1 MRIRTK
7 ISLVFTLITAT
18 ILLLLSGFVYFVSFQ
33 HSLGYFFTRLK
44 VRASITAESHFDL
57 NDDHST
63 RFKEIRERHLQ
74 KLPEEEEFF
83 FANNSTLTENIHK
96 TLPELPI
103 SFIEDI
109 MNNEEAEYS
118 KGFLRYAG
126 ITYKSEDGDHIVI
139 AKAYDEIG
147 EDQMTFLR
155 NILLVGFSLSCIL
168 VFGLGQ
174 VFAKRIMRPISSII
188 AKVHGITASNLN
200 DRLQEGQGNDELAE
214 VASTFNDMLDRLETT
229 FELQSNFISN
239 ASHELRTPLTAILG
253 EAEIILQS
261 PRSAAEYVTSIRTIQ
276 YEAKKLE
283 DVTTSLLRLSQ
294 ISFDGKKQKIEPVL
308 IDELLM
314 SIKITLDKRIP
325 GNQVKILI
333 PPVEANPDIFAL
345 ICVRVWMELALINI
359 IQNSIKYSDNKEV
372 LVTLSASEREFFI
385 HISDYGIGIPP
396 EEMQHIFEP
405 FFRASNTFKYEGHG
419 IGLPLA
425 ARIIRL
431 HGGKLSVHSK
441 PDLGTK
447 VTLQF
452 QQSREIKTRLE

>member
-7 ISLVFTLITAT
+7 ISLVFTLITAAT
-18 ILLLLSGFVYFVSFQ
+18 ILFLSGFVYVVSFQ
-33 HSLGYFFTRLK
+33 HSLGFFFTRLK
-44 VRASITAESHFDL
+44 VRATISAESHFEV
-57 NDDHST
+57 NGESST
-63 RFKEIRERHLQ
+63 RVREIRERHLQ
-74 KLPEEEEFF
+74 RLPQEEEFF
-83 FANNSTLTENIHK
+83 FNNDSSVYNEISKVLPK
-96 TLPELPI
+96 LPETFVDEVKR
-103 SFIEDI
+103 SGV
-109 MNNEEAEYS
+109 AEYS
-118 KGFLRYAG
+118 RGFLRYAG
-126 ITYKSEDGDHIVI
+126 IKYTTENGDHIVV
-139 AKAYDEIG
+139 ARAYDESG

-155 NILLVGFSLSCIL
+155 NILLAGSALSCVF

-174 VFAKRIMRPISSII
+174 LFAKRIMRPISSIVS
-188 AKVHGITASNLN
+188 KVHGITASNLN
-200 DRLQEGQGNDELAE
+200 DRLDEAQGDDELAE
-214 VASTFNDMLDRLETT
+214 MAGTFNDMLDRLETT

-253 EAEIILQS
+253 EAEIILAL
-261 PRSAAEYVTSIRTIQ
+261 PRNQEDYVKSIRTIQ

-308 IDELLM
+308 MDELLM
-314 SIKITLDKRIP
+314 SIKITLDKRMP
-325 GNQVKILI
+325 GNQVKVL
-333 PPVEANPDIFAL
+333 VQHVDNNPDFFTIV
-345 ICVRVWMELALINI
+345 CVRVWMELALINI

-372 LVTLSASEREFFI
+372 LVTLSAGDGDFFV

-396 EEMQHIFEP
+396 EEIRHIFEP

-431 HGGKLSVHSK
+431 HGGRINIHSK
-441 PDLGTK
+441 TNAGTK

-452 QQSREIKTRLE
+452 QQSGEIKT